1 MSVSRR
7 GFIRTIGGTGI
18 VFAAA
23 GIGLTQ
29 CDRMPASAV
38 EPWVAPGAGRPDIR
52 EWALAHALLA
62 PNPHN
67 MQPWI
72 ADLREENA
80 VTLHVDPDRLLPETD
95 PFGRQILIGHGTF
108 LELFDLAARKAG
120 YRAEINLFP
129 AGSAGEASPAVA
141 IAQHPVAHIVLAK
154 DETLEPDPLFDAILN
169 RRSCKEPFD
178 MERAV
183 TEAHAQALRTSQ
195 KDPAVSL
202 TLARDGDLPATLRT
216 LTTDAMVTEMETPR
230 TLGESIKVMRI
241 GADEI
246 AENPDGIDLH
256 GPMFWWLKNLGLMTE
271 EKAMTPGTIAYQGGI
286 DYALGWAGATPS
298 FGWISTNGNDRA
310 TQVAAGRA
318 YVRLNL
324 QATASGVAM
333 HPVSQL
339 LQEYPEMTDLQ
350 RQFYEATETP
360 RQRTVQMLFRLGYAD
375 QPAPTP
381 RRPLDALLRT

>member
-7 GFIRTIGGTGI
+7 TFIRTIGGTGI

-72 ADLREENA
+72 ADLREENTI
-80 VTLHVDPDRLLPETD
+80 TLYVDPDRLLPETD

-108 LELFDLAARKAG
+108 LELLDLAARKAG
-120 YRAEINLFP
+120 YRAKTALFP
-129 AGSAGEASPAVA
+129 AGSADETSAAKA
-141 IAQHPVAHIVLAK
+141 IAQHPVARVTFAK
-154 DETLEPDPLFDAILN
+154 DDALSPDPLFDAIPN

-178 MERAV
+178 MEQALS
-183 TEAHAQALRTSQ
+183 EAHAQALHTAQ

-202 TLARDGDLPATLRT
+202 TITRDGDLPARLRT
-216 LTTDAMVTEMETPR
+216 LTRDAMVLEMETPR
-230 TLGESIKVMRI
+230 TLWESIRVMRI

-256 GPMFWWLKNLGLMTE
+256 GPIFWWLKKLGLMTE
-271 EKAMTPGTIAYQGGI
+271 EKAMTPGTIAYQGGV

-298 FGWISTNGNDRA
+298 FGWITTTGNDRA

-324 QATASGVAM
+324 QATASGAAM

-360 RQRTVQMLFRLGYAD
+360 RQNTVQMLFRLGYAERPD
-375 QPAPTP
+375 PTP